1 MVYTKFD
8 DTVCEQPSY
17 VTKGTDY
24 AALSKRGAQ
33 DQFGQLQHGLQNC
46 VMQQCGGS
54 FRQQAKIKAL

>member
-46 VMQQCGGS
+46 VM
-54 FRQQAKIKAL
+54 